1 VTATLFMLAFLVY
14 FLLPLF
20 WLFVASSKSA
30 SDLFDSFGL
39 WFARDFNLWQNIK
52 ELFAVH
58 SVDGGSYLLWI
69 RNSMLYSVSS
79 AVIAALVA
87 AAAGY
92 GFGLFRFRGREA
104 LFWLVLGSVMVP
116 TQALATPT
124 FLLFAQVGLTNSPWS
139 IILPSSV
146 SPFGVY
152 LMRIYAVRA
161 VPLDIIEAARVD
173 GAGELRIF
181 RSIAFR
187 LLVPGFV
194 TVALFVFVASW
205 NNYFLPL
212 IMLSEPKWYPL
223 TVGIRELGTTEILTG
238 SLVTIVPLIAAF
250 MLLQRFWQSGLQAG
264 SVR

>member
-1 VTATLFMLAFLVY
+1 
-14 FLLPLF
+14 
-20 WLFVASSKSA
+20 
-30 SDLFDSFGL
+30 
-39 WFARDFNLWQNIK
+39 
-52 ELFAVH
+52 
-58 SVDGGSYLLWI
+58 
-69 RNSMLYSVSS
+69 
-79 AVIAALVA
+79 
-87 AAAGY
+87 
-92 GFGLFRFRGREA
+92 
-104 LFWLVLGSVMVP
+104 VMVP

-124 FLLFAQVGLTNSPWS
+124 FLLFARVGLTNSPWS

-152 LMRIYAVRA
+152 LMRIYAQRA
-161 VPLDIIEAARVD
+161 VPVEIIEAARVD
-173 GAGELRIF
+173 GAGEWRIF

-194 TVALFVFVASW
+194 TVALFVFVATW

-238 SLVTIVPLIAAF
+238 SLVTIAPLIAAF
-250 MLLQRFWQSGLQAG
+250 MLLQRYWESGLQAG

>member
-1 VTATLFMLAFLVY
+1 MLAFLVY

-20 WLFVASSKSA
+20 WLFVSATKSA

-39 WFARDFNLWQNIK
+39 WFARDFNLVQNIK

-79 AVIAALVA
+79 ALIAALLA

-92 GFGLFRFRGREA
+92 GFSLFRFRGREA

-124 FLLFAQVGLTNSPWS
+124 FLLFAKVGLTNSPWS

-152 LMRIYAVRA
+152 LMRIYAQRA
-161 VPLDIIEAARVD
+161 VPPDIIEAARID

-187 LLVPGFV
+187 LLVPGVV
-194 TVALFVFVASW
+194 TVALFAFVATW

-212 IMLSEPKWYPL
+212 VMLSEPKWYPL
-223 TVGIRELGTTEILTG
+223 TVGIRELGTTGILTG

-250 MLLQRFWQSGLQAG
+250 MLLQRYWESGLQAG